1 VYSKS
6 HLLDIL
12 KIAEKFK
19 LPVIADEIYA
29 DMVFKGNRISKLY
42 LGFTFHALASLSDKV
57 PILTTG
63 GLAKRWLV
71 PGWRVGWILIHDPL
85 KNLNNV
91 RKGLISLTQLTLGAN
106 SLIQA
111 AIPELLS
118 LPESFYSET
127 LEQLQENAML
137 ASEIL
142 SNTPGIKIV
151 FPQGAMY
158 LMLQLDLEKLG
169 FKSELDFV
177 ESLVSAESVL
187 VLPGS
192 CFRCDGPWVR
202 IVFTVH
208 KSDLKIACER
218 IVEFCGSGKR

>member
-1 VYSKS
+1 M
-6 HLLDIL
+6 I
-12 KIAEKFK
+12 
-19 LPVIADEIYA
+19 
-29 DMVFKGNRISKLY
+29 
-42 LGFTFHALASLSDKV
+42 GFTFHALASLTKQV

-71 PGWRVGWILIHDPL
+71 PGWRVGWILVHDPL

-106 SLIQA
+106 SLIQS

-118 LPESFYSET
+118 LPDSFYSET
-127 LEQLQENAML
+127 LEQLQENATL
-137 ASEIL
+137 ASEML

-158 LMLQLDLEKLG
+158 LLLQLNLATLRV
-169 FKSELDFV
+169 KSELDFV
-177 ESLVSAESVL
+177 ESLVSCQSVL

-208 KSDLKIACER
+208 KADLKIACER
-218 IVEFCGSGKR
+218 IVEFCLGQTLK